1 MDWGRGGLEM
11 SPKGKKIVIIGTLDT
26 KSEEMLY
33 LKELIQRRGHY
44 PLVMDVG
51 TSGKVSFQPDFTR
64 EEVALATGQT
74 LQEILATHEKYTDAL
89 TAMAMGAKSIIQK
102 LITEKKIDGLLSIG
116 GALGTTQTL
125 MIIRDLP
132 LNVPKLTL
140 STVAFVADLITSEVV
155 SIDQAM
161 IQSVADLWG
170 LNRITRMALQRAA
183 GAICGM
189 VEEQEE
195 KGVVEKPLVAISA
208 LGVHTYVDQC
218 KSLLMEKGY
227 EPVVFHSVGT
237 GALEK
242 LIRQG
247 YISGVLDLACYE
259 LINYVSG
266 GPVKGGE
273 EKFTAACE
281 EGIPQV
287 IAPGALDFFP
297 WPMQVPFP
305 DKFKNRTMNLHAR
318 VNLIKTTPQEQ
329 EETAMLLAEKINKTK
344 AFAVVLIPLK
354 GFSRLDRSKEMPF
367 YDPGA
372 GKRFANVL
380 KEKISNPLVEIEEME
395 VHINDPAFA
404 ERATALL
411 LSKMSES

>member
-1 MDWGRGGLEM
+1 M
-11 SPKGKKIVIIGTLDT
+11 SQKGKNIVIIGTLDT
-26 KSEEMLY
+26 KGEEVLY
-33 LKELIQRRGHY
+33 LKELIQRRGHH

-51 TSGKVSFQPDFTR
+51 TGGNVAFQPDFSR
-64 EEVALATGQT
+64 EEIALATGRS
-74 LQEILATHEKYTDAL
+74 LQEILATYEKYTDAL

-102 LITEKKIDGLLSIG
+102 LIAEKKIDGLLSIG
-116 GALGTTQTL
+116 GALGTIQTL
-125 MIIRDLP
+125 MITRDLP

-140 STVAFVADLITSEVV
+140 STVAFVADLITTEVV

-195 KGVVEKPLVAISA
+195 KGVVGKPLIAISA
-208 LGVHTYVDQC
+208 LGVHTYVDLC
-218 KSLLMEKGY
+218 KSLLIEKGY

-247 YISGVLDLACYE
+247 YISGTLDLACYE

-297 WPMQVPFP
+297 WPLQIPFP
-305 DKFKNRTMNLHAR
+305 DKFKNRTMNLHSR
-318 VNLIKTTPQEQ
+318 VNLIRTTPQEQ
-329 EETAMLLAEKINKTK
+329 EETAMLLAEKVNNARAPT
-344 AFAVVLIPLK
+344 VVLVPLG

-372 GKRFANVL
+372 GRRFANAL
-380 KEKISNPLVEIEEME
+380 KGKVSNPLVEIEEME

-411 LSKMSES
+411 LDKMT

>member
-1 MDWGRGGLEM
+1 M
-11 SPKGKKIVIIGTLDT
+11 SQKGKNIVIIGTLDT
-26 KSEEMLY
+26 KGEEALY
-33 LKELIQRRGHY
+33 LKEVIKRRGHH
-44 PLVMDVG
+44 PLLMDVG
-51 TSGKVSFQPDFTR
+51 TGGEVSFQPDFTR
-64 EEVALATGQT
+64 EEIALATGRT
-74 LQEILATHEKYTDAL
+74 LKEILATTEKYTDAL
-89 TAMAMGAKSIIQK
+89 TAMATGAKIIVQK
-102 LITEKKIDGLLSIG
+102 LVAERRIDGLLSIG
-116 GALGTTQTL
+116 GALGTSEAL
-125 MIIRDLP
+125 MIMRELP
-132 LNVPKLTL
+132 LSIPKLAL
-140 STVAFVADLITSEVV
+140 STVAFVAEIITTDVV

-161 IQSVADLWG
+161 MQSVADLWG

-195 KGVVEKPLVAISA
+195 KGAERKPLVAISS

-227 EPVVFHSVGT
+227 EPVAFHSVGT

-259 LINYVSG
+259 LINFVCG

-287 IAPGALDFFP
+287 IAPGALDFIP
-297 WPMQVPFP
+297 WPSSVPLP
-305 DKFKNRTMNLHAR
+305 AKFENRTMSLHAM

-329 EETAMLLAEKINKTK
+329 EETARLLAEKINM
-344 AFAVVLIPLK
+344 ARAPVIVLVPLE
-354 GFSRLDRSKEMPF
+354 GFSKLDRSKEMPF

-372 GKRFANVL
+372 GKRFVGVL
-380 KEKISNPLVEIEEME
+380 KAKISNPLVEIEEIE
-395 VHINDPAFA
+395 THINEPVFA

-411 LSKMSES
+411 LDKMT

>member
-1 MDWGRGGLEM
+1 MNQ
-11 SPKGKKIVIIGTLDT
+11 KGKNIVIIGTLDT
-26 KSEEMLY
+26 KGEEALY
-33 LKELIQRRGHY
+33 LKELIKRRGHH

-51 TSGKVSFQPDFTR
+51 TGGKVSFQPDFNR
-64 EEVALATGQT
+64 EEVALATGHT
-74 LQEILATHEKYTDAL
+74 LKEIIATNEKYTDAL

-102 LITEKKIDGLLSIG
+102 LIAEKKIDGLLSIG
-116 GALGTTQTL
+116 GALGTTETL
-125 MIIRDLP
+125 MIMRELP
-132 LNVPKLTL
+132 LNIPKLTL
-140 STVAFVADLITSEVV
+140 STVAFVAELITSEVV

-170 LNRITRMALQRAA
+170 LNRITRMVLQRAA

-195 KGVVEKPLVAISA
+195 KEAEEKPLVAISA

-247 YISGVLDLACYE
+247 YISGTLDLACYE
-259 LINYVSG
+259 LINYVCG

-297 WPMQVPFP
+297 WPTSDPLP
-305 DKFKNRTMNLHAR
+305 DKFKNRTMSLHAR

-329 EETAMLLAEKINKTK
+329 EKTATLLAEKINK
-344 AFAVVLIPLK
+344 ASAPAVVLIPLN
-354 GFSRLDRSKEMPF
+354 GFSKLDRSKEMPF
-367 YDPGA
+367 YEPGA
-372 GKRFANVL
+372 GRRFAGVL
-380 KEKISNPLVEIEEME
+380 KEKVSNPLVEIEEME

-411 LSKMSES
+411 LGIMT

>member
-1 MDWGRGGLEM
+1 MTWGRRAFKMGQ
-11 SPKGKKIVIIGTLDT
+11 KGKHIVIIATLDT
-26 KSEEMLY
+26 KAEEVLY
-33 LKELIQRRGHY
+33 LKEMIKRRGHN

-51 TSGKVSFQPDFTR
+51 TGGEVSFQPEFTR
-64 EEVALATGQT
+64 EEVALATGRT
-74 LQEILATHEKYTDAL
+74 LKEILATTGKYTDAL
-89 TAMAMGAKSIIQK
+89 TAMAMGAKNIIQK
-102 LITEKKIDGLLSIG
+102 MVVEKKIDGLLSIG
-116 GALGTTQTL
+116 GALGTTEAL
-125 MIIRDLP
+125 LIMRELP
-132 LNVPKLTL
+132 LNIPKLSL
-140 STVAFVADLITSEVV
+140 STVAFVADLINSEVV

-195 KGVVEKPLVAISA
+195 RGGEERPLVAISA

-218 KSLLMEKGY
+218 KSLLAEKGY

-237 GALEK
+237 GALER
-242 LIRQG
+242 LIRQK

-259 LINYVSG
+259 LINYVCG

-297 WPMQVPFP
+297 WPLQVPFP
-305 DKFKNRTMNLHAR
+305 DNFKNRTMNLHSR

-329 EETAMLLAEKINKTK
+329 EKAATLLAEKLNKAK
-344 AFAVVLIPLK
+344 APAIVLVPLRVFRSWIVV
-354 GFSRLDRSKEMPF
+354 
-367 YDPGA
+367 
-372 GKRFANVL
+372 KRCPSMIQ
-380 KEKISNPLVEIEEME
+380 E
-395 VHINDPAFA
+395 PAKDSLTF
-404 ERATALL
+404 
-411 LSKMSES
+411 